1 MSDVFVDATVL
12 VALGAVGELEL
23 LDAFDGTIAIPD
35 AVRDQVTTEPART
48 NLDRFV
54 DDHEV
59 VTGSVE
65 TDWTE
70 DALRVLDAS
79 EPTSDVRV
87 IEGILDAT
95 DGADAHG
102 DDGDTGPTVGL
113 VSDDR
118 RLRTVAE
125 GFGATVTG
133 TFGVVVR
140 AAVSDKYFSQSQ
152 AKRIVR
158 RIDSHGLHLTGELR
172 EQAVGSAES

>member
-1 MSDVFVDATVL
+1 VTRIYVDATVL
-12 VALGAVGELEL
+12 VALGQVGELDL
-23 LDAFDGTIAIPD
+23 LGAFDGTVVLPD
-35 AVRDQVTTEPART
+35 AVRSAVTTEPART
-48 NLDRFV
+48 NLDRFASEQ
-54 DDHEV
+54 EV
-59 VTGSVE
+59 VTGQVE
-65 TDWTE
+65 TEWTE
-70 DALRVLDAS
+70 DARRVLDAA

-95 DGADAHG
+95 DGASETSG
-102 DDGDTGPTVGL
+102 DGPTVGL
-113 VSDDR
+113 LSDDR

-152 AKRIVR
+152 AKRVVR

>member
-1 MSDVFVDATVL
+1 MSRIYVDATVL
-12 VALGAVGELEL
+12 VALGQVGELDL
-23 LDAFDGTIAIPD
+23 LGAFDGTVVVPD
-35 AVRDQVTTEPART
+35 GVRDEVTTEPART

-54 DDHEV
+54 DDHDV

-70 DALRVLDAS
+70 DAMRVLDATA
-79 EPTSDVRV
+79 PTSDVRV
-87 IEGILDAT
+87 IEGVLDAT
-95 DGADAHG
+95 DGSDVG
-102 DDGDTGPTVGL
+102 DDDTGPTVGL
-113 VSDDR
+113 LSDDR

-125 GFGATVTG
+125 GFGATVSG

-152 AKRIVR
+152 AKRVVR

>member
-1 MSDVFVDATVL
+1 MSRIYVDATVL
-12 VALGAVGELEL
+12 VALGAVGELDL
-23 LDAFDGTIAIPD
+23 LDAFDGTIICPD
-35 AVRDQVTTEPART
+35 AVRDEVTTEPART

-54 DDHEV
+54 ADGAV
-59 VTGSVE
+59 VTESVE
-65 TDWTE
+65 TDWTD
-70 DALRVLDAS
+70 DAMRVLDADA
-79 EPTSDVRV
+79 PASDVRV

-95 DGADAHG
+95 DDGG
-102 DDGDTGPTVGL
+102 EPEDGDAEPVGL

-140 AAVSDKYFSQSQ
+140 AAVADKYFSQSQ
-152 AKRIVR
+152 AKRVVR

-172 EQAVGSAES
+172 EQAVGETGG

>member
-1 MSDVFVDATVL
+1 MSRIYVDATVL
-12 VALGAVGELEL
+12 TALGAVGELDL
-23 LDAFDGTIAIPD
+23 LGAFDGTIAVPD
-35 AVRDQVTTEPART
+35 AVRSDVTTEPART

-54 DDHEV
+54 DDDI
-59 VTGSVE
+59 VTGPVE
-65 TDWTE
+65 TDWTD
-70 DALRVLDAS
+70 DAMRVLDAS

-95 DGADAHG
+95 ADA
-102 DDGDTGPTVGL
+102 DTRTDEDGDAGPTVGL
-113 VSDDR
+113 ISDDR

-152 AKRIVR
+152 AKRVVR

-172 EQAVGSAES
+172 EQAVGEAE

>member
-1 MSDVFVDATVL
+1 MTRVYVDATAL
-12 VALGAVGELEL
+12 VGLGQVGELEL
-23 LDAFDGTIAIPD
+23 LDAFEGTVVIPD
-35 AVRDQVTTEPART
+35 AVRAEVTTDPSRT
-48 NLDRFV
+48 NLDRLV
-54 DDHEV
+54 EEKPV
-59 VTGSVE
+59 VTETVE

-70 DALRVLDAS
+70 QAMAVLDAD

-87 IEGILDAT
+87 VEGILDAT
-95 DGADAHG
+95 DG
-102 DDGDTGPTVGL
+102 DGDETDDAPVAGL

-140 AAVSDKYFSQSQ
+140 AATDDKYLTTSQ

-172 EQAVGSAES
+172 EQAVGATD

>member
-1 MSDVFVDATVL
+1 MTRIYVDATAL
-12 VALGAVGELEL
+12 VALGQVGEHEL
-23 LDAFDGTIAIPD
+23 LTAFDGEIVVPD
-35 AVRDQVTTEPART
+35 AVRAEVTTDPART
-48 NLDRFV
+48 NLDRFIA
-54 DDHEV
+54 EKPV
-59 VTGSVE
+59 VTGPVE

-70 DALRVLDAS
+70 QAMEVLGAT

-95 DGADAHG
+95 DGDHEPAA
-102 DDGDTGPTVGL
+102 GL
-113 VSDDR
+113 VSEDR

-140 AAVSDKYFSQSQ
+140 AATEDKYLPTSQ

-172 EQAVGSAES
+172 EQAVGATE